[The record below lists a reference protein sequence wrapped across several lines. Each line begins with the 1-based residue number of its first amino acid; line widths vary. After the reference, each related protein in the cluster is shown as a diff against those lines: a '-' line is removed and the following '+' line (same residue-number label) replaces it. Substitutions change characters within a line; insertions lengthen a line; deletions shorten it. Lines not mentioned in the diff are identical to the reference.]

1 MRLATLA
8 AVSGVA
14 LASTAFAG
22 FSFSHTTTTSG
33 GRSAVNIFALNDGA
47 GGTGTNLTGVSLNYV
62 GSPVRFVVADTDEN
76 EVPDTVDF
84 NARVAGQSW
93 AGLATGTNTA
103 YVGVSPSGSGVE
115 PNPYLSISQFTLAM
129 ADLAGGRPANT
140 GAGAQFLRLISA
152 DGTAAP
158 TGRIF
163 GEIGGNTGGPV
174 AFEYVFGGVQPPVN
188 RPPAFSAD
196 VYTLDIDF
204 GPGVTPWPGSASG
217 SVDVSA
223 SDPDAGQTVAITSG
237 ALPSF
242 VTRSGTNPATFAAT
256 LSIDDALALGWTGF
270 GPFVLPDI
278 ALTATDSGN
287 PALTDGAVLRV
298 RIIPE
303 PATLGLLAGAGLLAL
318 RRRA

>member
-33 GRSAVNIFALNDGA
+33 GRQAVNIFALNDGA

-174 AFEYVFGGVQPPVN
+174 AFEYVFGGVTPPVN
-188 RPPAFSAD
+188 NPPAFSQAIYD
-196 VYTLDIDF
+196 LVLDFGTLD
-204 GPGVTPWPGSASG
+204 TANG
-217 SVDVSA
+217 SVSASA
-223 SDPDAGQTVAITSG
+223 SDPDAGQTVVITNG
-237 ALPSF
+237 ALPAF
-242 VTRSGTNPATFAAT
+242 VTASGSNPRLFSGTITSDEAM
-256 LSIDDALALGWTGF
+256 ALGWDRVNPLVTN
-270 GPFVLPDI
+270 V
-278 ALTATDSGN
+278 ALTATDSAST
-287 PALTDGAVLRV
+287 PATASATLRIS
-298 RIIPE
+298 IIPE

>member
-33 GRSAVNIFALNDGA
+33 GRQAVNIFALNDGA

-174 AFEYVFGGVQPPVN
+174 AFEYVFGGTPPPTN
-188 RPPAFSAD
+188 NPPAFSQA
-196 VYTLDIDF
+196 VYDLVLDL
-204 GPGVTPWPGSASG
+204 GTTGSAVG
-217 SVDVSA
+217 SVSA
-223 SDPDAGQTVAITSG
+223 SATDPNAGQTVVITNG
-237 ALPSF
+237 ALPSY
-242 VTRSGTNPATFAAT
+242 VTASGSNPRNFSGAID
-256 LSIDDALALGWTGF
+256 SISAMALGWDRINPLVTN
-270 GPFVLPDI
+270 V
-278 ALTATDSGN
+278 ALTATDSFN
-287 PALTDGAVLRV
+287 PPATASATLRIS
-298 RIIPE
+298 IIPE